1 MNPGRPEFAGP
12 RDRQATAA
20 ALRSIVGDVV
30 AEAVRAAGAG
40 GVVVL
45 DDWTPEGELAYE
57 WLVAAIGE
65 ARIWRGA
72 TVASN
77 VQGVT
82 GADAQVLGSR
92 RFVQEHSGLTA
103 HPCSKT
109 ALLLGGRPP
118 QADLFPLGDL
128 YASQVARLAGGWS
141 VPEDLRGLVASAGG
155 IDMLDAALA
164 RLIDG
169 REPAEA
175 ALDSLAGDVAGEVLR
190 LYERG
195 RYYRLRPRLVP
206 KLGARTLGVD
216 LFD

>member
-1 MNPGRPEFAGP
+1 V
-12 RDRQATAA
+12 
-20 ALRSIVGDVV
+20 S
-30 AEAVRAAGAG
+30 AV
-40 GVVVL
+40 
-45 DDWTPEGELAYE
+45 
-57 WLVAAIGE
+57 GE

-82 GADAQVLGSR
+82 GADAQVLGVW
-92 RFVQEHSGLTA
+92 RFVHEHSGLIA

-109 ALLLGGRPP
+109 ALLLGSRPP

-141 VPEDLRGLVASAGG
+141 VPEDLRGLVARAGG
-155 IDMLDAALA
+155 IDVLDAALA
-164 RLIDG
+164 RLVDG
-169 REPAEA
+169 REPAAA
-175 ALDSLAGDVAGEVLR
+175 ALDSLDGDIAGEVLR

>member
-1 MNPGRPEFAGP
+1 MNAVRPEFPGS

-30 AEAVRAAGAG
+30 AEAVRAAAAG

-57 WLVAAIGE
+57 WLVAAVGE

-82 GADAQVLGSR
+82 GADAQVLGAW
-92 RFVQEHSGLTA
+92 RFVHEHSGLIA

-141 VPEDLRGLVASAGG
+141 VPEDLRGLVARAGG
-155 IDMLDAALA
+155 IEVLDAALA
-164 RLIDG
+164 RLVDG
-169 REPAEA
+169 REPAAA
-175 ALDSLAGDVAGEVLR
+175 ALDSLDGDIAGEVLR